1 MLNMKFQN
9 DPSAKKQ
16 PLGKKLKVMKAVW
29 TKLGP
34 CKIAAVIAVGAG
46 AGLVAG
52 AITNLR
58 K

>member
-9 DPSAKKQ
+9 DFSTEKQ
-16 PLGKKLKVMKAVW
+16 PLGKKLKVMKTVW

-34 CKIAAVIAVGAG
+34 CKIAVIVVVGAG

-52 AITNLR
+52 VITNLR

>member
-1 MLNMKFQN
+1 
-9 DPSAKKQ
+9 
-16 PLGKKLKVMKAVW
+16 MKAVW

-34 CKIAAVIAVGAG
+34 CKIAAIVVVGAG

-52 AITNLR
+52 VITNLR